1 MMFFKKLFASYYRF
15 QERVGNG
22 DKPVFM
28 SMCMIMFAVYLY
40 LTSILVGVSFYWVNI
55 IGNRMAIGLKT
66 LMFCNIIICCLFG
79 RIVYLKY
86 LKNNRLNQTLSIRI
100 SKSDKIGAVIFI
112 IGSIISLCG
121 VFMFMWAVNNGFI
134 IGISEGCVHS
144 SSRQFI

>member
-1 MMFFKKLFASYYRF
+1 MMFFKKLFACCYRF

-22 DKPVFM
+22 AKPVFM
-28 SMCMIMFAVYLY
+28 SICMILFAIYLY
-40 LTSILVGVSFYWVNI
+40 LTSILVGVSFYWINI

-66 LMFCNIIICCLFG
+66 LMFCNIVMCCLFG

-86 LKNNRLNQTLSIRI
+86 LQDNRLNQTLSIRI
-100 SKSDKIGAVIFI
+100 SKSDKIDAVIFI

-134 IGISEGCVHS
+134 LEGCK
-144 SSRQFI
+144 Q

>member
-1 MMFFKKLFASYYRF
+1 MMFFKKLFASCYRF

-28 SMCMIMFAVYLY
+28 SMGMILFAVCLY

-100 SKSDKIGAVIFI
+100 SKSDKIGAIIFI

>member
-1 MMFFKKLFASYYRF
+1 MMFFKKLFASCYRF

-22 DKPVFM
+22 AKPVFM
-28 SMCMIMFAVYLY
+28 SICMILFAVYLY

-66 LMFCNIIICCLFG
+66 LMFCNIVICCLFG
-79 RIVYLKY
+79 RIFYLKY

-121 VFMFMWAVNNGFI
+121 VFMFMWAVNNGLI
-134 IGISEGCVHS
+134 LG
-144 SSRQFI
+144 

>member
-1 MMFFKKLFASYYRF
+1 MFFKKVFACCYCF
-15 QERVGNG
+15 QERIGNG

-28 SMCMIMFAVYLY
+28 SMCMILFAVYLY
-40 LTSILVGVSFYWVNI
+40 LTSILVGVSFYLVNI
-55 IGNRMAIGLKT
+55 TGKRMAIGLKT

-100 SKSDKIGAVIFI
+100 SKSDKIAAVIFI

-121 VFMFMWAVNNGFI
+121 VLMFMWAVNNGFI
-134 IGISEGCVHS
+134 LG
-144 SSRQFI
+144 

>member
-1 MMFFKKLFASYYRF
+1 MMFFKKLFACCYRF

-22 DKPVFM
+22 AKPVFM
-28 SMCMIMFAVYLY
+28 SICMILFAVYLY

-66 LMFCNIIICCLFG
+66 LMSCNIVICCSFG
-79 RIVYLKY
+79 IIVYLKY
-86 LKNNRLNQTLSIRI
+86 LKNNRLSQTLSIGI
-100 SKSDKIGAVIFI
+100 SKSDKINAIVFI

-134 IGISEGCVHS
+134 IGISERCVHS

>member
-1 MMFFKKLFASYYRF
+1 MMFFKKLVASCYRF

-28 SMCMIMFAVYLY
+28 SMGMILFAVYLY

-100 SKSDKIGAVIFI
+100 SKSDKIGTVIFI

-121 VFMFMWAVNNGFI
+121 VIMFMWAVNNGFI
-134 IGISEGCVHS
+134 IRISEGCVHS

>member
-1 MMFFKKLFASYYRF
+1 MFFKKLFACCYRF

-22 DKPVFM
+22 AKPVFM
-28 SMCMIMFAVYLY
+28 SICMILFAVYLY

-66 LMFCNIIICCLFG
+66 LMSCNIVICCSFG
-79 RIVYLKY
+79 IIVYLKY
-86 LKNNRLNQTLSIRI
+86 LKNNRLSQTLSIGI
-100 SKSDKIGAVIFI
+100 SKSDKINAIVFI

-134 IGISEGCVHS
+134 IGISERCVHS

>member
-1 MMFFKKLFASYYRF
+1 MMFFKKLVASCYRF

-28 SMCMIMFAVYLY
+28 SMGMILFAVYLY

-100 SKSDKIGAVIFI
+100 SKSDKIGTVIFI

-134 IGISEGCVHS
+134 LEGCK
-144 SSRQFI
+144 R

>member
-1 MMFFKKLFASYYRF
+1 MFFKKLFASCYRF

-28 SMCMIMFAVYLY
+28 SMGMILFAVCLY

-100 SKSDKIGAVIFI
+100 SKSDKIGAIIFI